1 MNDCLQYN
9 KLRNYRSQ
17 VAQLEDELRT
27 HKASASST
35 KERYADWNTEL
46 QKKLQ
51 EFREQKKS
59 WINEAAAL
67 RTADKE
73 AKVCLW
79 HA

>member
-1 MNDCLQYN
+1 MVQYN

-17 VAQLEDELRT
+17 VAALEAELRS
-27 HKASASST
+27 HKASATST

-51 EFREQKKS
+51 DFRDQKKA
-59 WINEAAAL
+59 WINEEAAL

-73 AKVCLW
+73 AKVFW
-79 HA
+79 AV